1 MRGNIDTRVKKLEE
15 DKLDGIILAAAG
27 VKSLHLDN
35 KIGFSFKAEE
45 VLPAVGQGIIAVQC
59 NKNDDAVR
67 NLLRNINDT
76 ETEVCAKSERAMLQA
91 IQGDCETAVGGLAI
105 IENNNLKFTAQLF
118 SDSGM
123 KSYEY
128 EMTGKTS
135 EAVNIGKLV
144 GEELLKLAGTEFKK
158 K

>member
-1 MRGNIDTRVKKLEE
+1 MRGNIDTRIKKLEE
-15 DKLDGIILAAAG
+15 GKLDGVILAAAG
-27 VKSLHLDN
+27 VKSLHLND
-35 KIGFSFKAEE
+35 KIGLSFKTEDI
-45 VLPAVGQGIIAVQC
+45 LPAVGQGIIAVQC
-59 NKNDDAVR
+59 NKNDFVVR

-76 ETEVCAKSERAMLQA
+76 ETEACAKSERAMLQA
-91 IQGDCETAVGGLAI
+91 IEGDCETAVGGLAI

-118 SDSGM
+118 SDSGL

-128 EMTGKTS
+128 ELMGKPS

-144 GEELLKLAGTEFKK
+144 GEELLKLAGSEFKK

>member
-1 MRGNIDTRVKKLEE
+1 MRGNIDTRINKLQE

-27 VKSLHLDN
+27 VKSLNLVN
-35 KIGFSFKAEE
+35 KIGLSFKTEE

-59 NKNDDAVR
+59 NKNDNVIK
-67 NLLRNINDT
+67 NLLKNINDT

-91 IQGDCETAVGGLAI
+91 IKGDCETAVGGLAI

-118 SDSGM
+118 SDSGL

-135 EAVNIGKLV
+135 EAVNIGKSV
-144 GEELLKLAGTEFKK
+144 GEELLKLAGSEFKK